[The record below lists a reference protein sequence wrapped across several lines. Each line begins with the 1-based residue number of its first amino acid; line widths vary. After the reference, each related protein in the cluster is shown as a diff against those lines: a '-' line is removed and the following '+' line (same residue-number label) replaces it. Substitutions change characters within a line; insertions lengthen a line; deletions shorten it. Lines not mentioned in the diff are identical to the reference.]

1 MIRFKEYIIEET
13 NKGSLSIFDI
23 DDTLFHTTAQISVV
37 KNGSVIK
44 KLTNNEFNTYKL
56 KTGESFDFS
65 EFRDAHKF
73 YTESKPI
80 TRMLDKAK
88 IILKNSEKN
97 PLSKVVIVTARA
109 NLDNKEQFLATFRK
123 HGFDIDKVRVER
135 AGNIE
140 GEFIPAFKK
149 AIIIRNYLRTGSYIR
164 VRLFDDSMSNLKE
177 FLKLKSEFPK
187 IVFEAYFAF
196 PDGKIKSIKDRK
208 DE

>member
-1 MIRFKEYIIEET
+1 MYMIRFKEYINEET
-13 NKGSLSIFDI
+13 SGGSLSIFDI
-23 DDTLFHTTAQISVV
+23 DDTLFHTTAQIAVV
-37 KNGSVIK
+37 KDGSVIK
-44 KLTNNEFNTYKL
+44 RLTNNEFNTYKL
-56 KTGESFDFS
+56 NAGESFDFS

-80 TRMLDKAK
+80 ARMLEKAK

-109 NLDNKEQFLATFRK
+109 NFDDKAKFLETFRK

-149 AIIIRNYLRTGSYIR
+149 AIIIRNYLKVGSYTK
-164 VRLFDDSMSNLKE
+164 VRLFDDAMSNLTE
-177 FLKLKSEFPK
+177 FLKLKREFPDIK
-187 IVFEAYFAF
+187 FEAYFAY
-196 PDGKIKSIKDRK
+196 PDGRIKTVK
-208 DE
+208 

>member
-1 MIRFKEYIIEET
+1 MIRFKEYINEET
-13 NKGSLSIFDI
+13 SGGSLSIFDI
-23 DDTLFHTTAQISVV
+23 DDTLFHTTAQIAVV
-37 KNGSVIK
+37 KDGSVIK
-44 KLTNNEFNTYKL
+44 RLTNNEFNTYKL
-56 KTGESFDFS
+56 NAGESFDFS

-80 TRMLDKAK
+80 ARMLEKAK

-109 NLDNKEQFLATFRK
+109 NFDDKAKFLETFRK

-149 AIIIRNYLRTGSYIR
+149 AIIIRNYLRVGSYTK
-164 VRLFDDSMSNLKE
+164 VRLFDDAMSNLTE
-177 FLKLKSEFPK
+177 FLKLKREFPDIK
-187 IVFEAYFAF
+187 FEAYFAY
-196 PDGKIKSIKDRK
+196 PDGRIKTVK
-208 DE
+208 

>member
-1 MIRFKEYIIEET
+1 MYMIRFKEYINEET
-13 NKGSLSIFDI
+13 SGGSLSIFDI
-23 DDTLFHTTAQISVV
+23 DDTLFHTTAQIAVV
-37 KNGSVIK
+37 KDGSVIK
-44 KLTNNEFNTYKL
+44 RLTNNEFNTYKL
-56 KTGESFDFS
+56 NAGESFDFS

-80 TRMLDKAK
+80 ARMLEKAK

-109 NLDNKEQFLATFRK
+109 NFDDKAKFLETFRK

-149 AIIIRNYLRTGSYIR
+149 AIIIRNYLRVGSYTK
-164 VRLFDDSMSNLKE
+164 VRLFDDAMSNLTE
-177 FLKLKSEFPK
+177 FLKLKREFPDIK
-187 IVFEAYFAF
+187 FEAYFAY
-196 PDGKIKSIKDRK
+196 PDGRIKTVK
-208 DE
+208 

>member
-1 MIRFKEYIIEET
+1 MIRFKEYINEET
-13 NKGSLSIFDI
+13 SGGSLSIFDI
-23 DDTLFHTTAQISVV
+23 DDTLFHTTAQIAVV
-37 KNGSVIK
+37 KDGSVIK
-44 KLTNNEFNTYKL
+44 RLTNNEFNTYKL
-56 KTGESFDFS
+56 NAGESFDFS

-80 TRMLDKAK
+80 ARMLEKAK

-109 NLDNKEQFLATFRK
+109 NFDDKAKFLETFRK

-149 AIIIRNYLRTGSYIR
+149 AIIIRNYLKVGSYTK
-164 VRLFDDSMSNLKE
+164 VRLFDDAMSNLTE
-177 FLKLKSEFPK
+177 FLKLKREFPDIK
-187 IVFEAYFAF
+187 FEAYFAY
-196 PDGKIKSIKDRK
+196 PDGRIKTVK
-208 DE
+208 